1 MIADNIKVVKPT
13 GDIFARIESK
23 TNAKCFIWMDT
34 NFGACDLPLGIE
46 KLKIEPFPSDVKRVV
61 GKKEKIFRV
70 RVGDYRIQYSVFYD
84 QNNIFISDIDKRE
97 RAYD

>member
-1 MIADNIKVVKPT
+1 MFSAEFGSDAKKFLKKADKET
-13 GDIFARIESK
+13 ARRIIEK
-23 TNAKCFIWMDT
+23 
-34 NFGACDLPLGIE
+34 IE

-84 QNNIFISDIDKRE
+84 KKTIFVSYIDKRE

>member
-1 MIADNIKVVKPT
+1 MFSAEFSSDAKRFLKKA
-13 GDIFARIESK
+13 GKELARRIIEK
-23 TNAKCFIWMDT
+23 
-34 NFGACDLPLGIE
+34 IE

-70 RVGDYRIQYSVFYD
+70 RVGDYRIQYCVFYD
-84 QNNIFISDIDKRE
+84 KNTIFVSDIDKRE